1 MGYLHRL
8 VDCRKL
14 IFQFKCSE
22 YCDKYILRGHHYTK
36 AQANLKP
43 DVGWTVIIWRLLRRE
58 WSETFIM
65 VKNQII
71 GKKGQYFRNTKIYRN
86 VYFFIF

>member
-1 MGYLHRL
+1 MGHLHRL

-43 DVGWTVIIWRLLRRE
+43 DVG
-58 WSETFIM
+58 
-65 VKNQII
+65 
-71 GKKGQYFRNTKIYRN
+71 
-86 VYFFIF
+86 